1 MDLSIRF
8 DREVHIHF
16 DDKKIDEITKNSWL
30 TEFDRENIALD
41 VNE

>member
-16 DDKKIDEITKNSWL
+16 DGKKIDEIMDIEL
-30 TEFDRENIALD
+30 LAEVI
-41 VNE
+41 